1 LVFFINWKKVGMNLP
16 NEIAAVNVQPI
27 HVTQL
32 TDALLKCAT
41 VQAQTG
47 LSRSKLYALIR
58 EGRFPAPLRLG
69 PRCVRWHSASVRDWI
84 ASLAK

>member
-1 LVFFINWKKVGMNLP
+1 MTMPNPMATVG
-16 NEIAAVNVQPI
+16 VQPL
-27 HVTQL
+27 HTTQL

-69 PRCVRWHSASVRDWI
+69 PRCVRWHSATVRDWI